1 MLLMIFQD
9 CNRVYVGDILYISCR
24 NANVCFEYC
33 GSFGT
38 HLFIQ
43 RAIDG
48 AGLKGGRM
56 TIVTVGKVDANFGH
70 SLTKVAMRMNVKWRK
85 RSEVI
90 PCENEQKYW

>member
-1 MLLMIFQD
+1 MLHSSPVLTLVF
-9 CNRVYVGDILYISCR
+9 
-24 NANVCFEYC
+24 C

-38 HLFIQ
+38 HLLDHL
-43 RAIDG
+43 AADG
-48 AGLKGGRM
+48 AVLKGGQM
-56 TIVTVGKVDANFGH
+56 TIVTVGKVDAELGH